1 MKRRNIVLIGFMG
14 SGKTEVG
21 RKLAQV
27 LGMEFVDTDALIE
40 QQTQMSISDIF
51 RKHGE
56 SYFRKL
62 EMNIV
67 DKVAKEEGLVIST
80 GGGVPTFEENL
91 KALRSNGLLFYLRTS
106 PIAVW
111 KRIKDATDRPLL
123 DVSDRFTR
131 IVELL
136 ESREPFY
143 RRADIIV
150 HTDKLTPDEVASQ
163 IAAWVA
169 AIPQGARA
177 VPVCLEERT
186 YHIIIGNELYES
198 IPKLLTAANL
208 KEPFVL
214 LTDEIVS
221 SLHARLYAEAFR
233 AYDKDLHFITVPPGE
248 MTKSLDYAIHLYDKL
263 VELNMPRDGTLI
275 ALGGGVV
282 TDLGG
287 FVAATYM
294 RGIAL
299 VNAPTTLLGQIDAA
313 IGGKVGVDHRRAKN
327 LIGCFYQ
334 PKLVIADISTLK
346 TLPERAYREGFAE
359 AIKYGVIGDEELF
372 DFLERRSDA
381 LLARDQEA
389 LMHVIRRCCEIKARI
404 VELDEEERTDKRAL
418 LNYGHTFGHAI
429 EVVTGYQQVLH
440 GEAVAI
446 GMVAAAHLSCMLGIC
461 SNDMVER
468 QTEVLRKYKLPTSLA
483 EIGVTGIS
491 ARQLYNAMAL
501 DKKRRG
507 KTLRFILPKRIG
519 EAFVTDKPIEEQLL
533 VEVINTII

>member
-1 MKRRNIVLIGFMG
+1 
-14 SGKTEVG
+14 
-21 RKLAQV
+21 
-27 LGMEFVDTDALIE
+27 
-40 QQTQMSISDIF
+40 MSISDIF

-67 DKVAKEEGLVIST
+67 AEVAKEEGLVIST

-150 HTDKLTPDEVASQ
+150 HTDKMTPDEVASQ
-163 IAAWVA
+163 IAAWA
-169 AIPQGARA
+169 SAIPQGACA
-177 VPVCLEERT
+177 VPVCLNERT
-186 YHIIIGNELYES
+186 YHIVIGNEFYDS
-198 IPKLLTAANL
+198 IPKLLTAAGL

-214 LTDEIVS
+214 LTDEIVFPLHAQS
-221 SLHARLYAEAFR
+221 YARAFEAHDKSLHI
-233 AYDKDLHFITVPPGE
+233 ITVPPGE
-248 MTKSLDYAIHLYDKL
+248 MTKSLDYALRLYDKL
-263 VELNMPRDGTLI
+263 VEFDVPRDGTLI

-313 IGGKVGVDHRRAKN
+313 IGGKVGVDHPRAKN

-334 PKLVIADISTLK
+334 PRLVIADISTLR

-359 AIKYGVIGDEELF
+359 AIKYGVIADEGLF
-372 DFLERRSDA
+372 DFLERNSDA
-381 LLARDQEA
+381 LLSRDQGA
-389 LMHVIRRCCEIKARI
+389 LMHIIRRCCEIKARI
-404 VELDEEERTDKRAL
+404 VELDEEERSDKRAL

-429 EVVTGYQQVLH
+429 EVVTGYRQVLH
-440 GEAVAI
+440 GEAVAV

-461 SNDMVER
+461 SSETVER
-468 QTEVLRKYKLPTSLA
+468 QTEVLRRYGLPTSLT
-483 EIGVTGIS
+483 EVGVTGIS
-491 ARQLYNAMAL
+491 AWQVYNAMAL

-519 EAFVTDKPIEEQLL
+519 EAFVTDKPIDEQLL
-533 VEVINTII
+533 IEVINAVL